1 MTYDPTV
8 PQANQFISTSQP
20 IIQANFNKLNVDF
33 NVDHNPYTTP
43 IGAGNGEHKRITFTN
58 VGTPPYPIS
67 GTKSYGYSEFI
78 DTTPGTLTYLNYQS
92 AGTDAISGLAPVCQM
107 TARAL
112 LYVEIIA
119 PVPTI
124 SIARSFNIASVTF
137 PVSSQFPVIVFQEPL
152 PDTNY
157 IVLPIREFPY
167 TNSLVISKA
176 TTGFSLNLGIGSN
189 LGNRFG
195 FMVF

>member
-58 VGTPPYPIS
+58 VGTPPYTIA
-67 GTKSYGYSEFI
+67 GTKSYAYSEFI
-78 DTTPGTLTYLNYQS
+78 DTTPGTLTYVNYQS
-92 AGTDAISGLAPVCQM
+92 AGTDAISGLAPVCPISPRCLFYGQFLVGP
-107 TARAL
+107 TFNL
-112 LYVEIIA
+112 L
-119 PVPTI
+119 
-124 SIARSFNIASVTF
+124 RSFN
-137 PVSSQFPVIVFQEPL
+137 VSSVVVAGFIVVTFQEPL

-157 IVLPIREFPY
+157 IVLVSKENVPIGGIFAK
-167 TNSLVISKA
+167 S
-176 TTGFSLNLGIGSN
+176 TTGFSINQGVTP
-189 LGNRFG
+189 FG
-195 FMVF
+195 TGFGCVVF

>member
-78 DTTPGTLTYLNYQS
+78 DTTPGTLTYVNYQS
-92 AGTDAISGLAPVCQM
+92 AGTDVISGLAPVCPM
-107 TARAL
+107 SPRAL
-112 LYVEIIA
+112 LYGEVIA
-119 PVPTI
+119 GPAI
-124 SIARSFNIASVTF
+124 NILRSFNVATATLPGFIVVT
-137 PVSSQFPVIVFQEPL
+137 FQEPL

-157 IVLPIREFPY
+157 LVFATREGAFVLTTGIPA
-167 TNSLVISKA
+167 KA
-176 TTGFSLNLGIGSN
+176 TTGFTLNLGTGTN
-189 LGNRFG
+189 VAGNRFG